1 MRKNSYTASAEGMLV
16 QDAEVLFERG
26 NRQSQTTIIIPLYN
40 YAHHIEQ
47 ALQSAAAQSTDDV
60 MILVVD
66 DCSTDQ
72 SVETVLK
79 WMKMQTGRKGL
90 TLLKNSKNSKLSI
103 TRNTG
108 INYSRSEYCFML
120 DADNIVY
127 PRCVEKHVQALEA
140 RPEADAAYSLIEVFE
155 GRRDVIGAGVFIK
168 EGLIHGNFIDAMAM
182 FRRSALLAMNGYEN
196 LRHGWEDYE
205 LWLRMIEQKK
215 IAIHIPEILSRYR
228 QHERSMLRTQ
238 TNRGDNNI
246 ELRAYMKKRFSW
258 LDLH

>member
-1 MRKNSYTASAEGMLV
+1 MTKNSSTAPANSMLV

-26 NRQSQTTIIIPLYN
+26 NRQAQTTIIIPLYN

-66 DCSTDQ
+66 DCSTDH

-79 WMKMQTGRKGL
+79 WMKKQASRKGM
-90 TLLKNSKNSKLSI
+90 TLLKNKKNSRLSI

-108 INYSRSEYCFML
+108 VDYCQSEYCFML
-120 DADNIVY
+120 DADNIIY
-127 PRCVEKHVQALEA
+127 PRCVEKHVQTLKY
-140 RPEADAAYSLIEVFE
+140 RPDADAAYSLIEVFE
-155 GRRDVIGAGVFIK
+155 GTRDVIGAGVFIK

-205 LWLRMIEQKK
+205 LWLRMIEQNRV
-215 IAIHIPEILSRYR
+215 AIHIPEILSRYR
-228 QHERSMLRTQ
+228 QHKSSMLRTQ
-238 TNRGDNNI
+238 TNVDNNI
-246 ELRAYMKKRFSW
+246 IELHNYMENRFPW